1 MSIDDFYKAV
11 AYTLIYKGYNRK
23 VDELPIENITLT
35 IFRHS
40 YPRELIKAL
49 RRSGF
54 VVKEEYP
61 GIFYIDGKVNFGLQ
75 LIVSSRLPNGEY
87 EGLRLLAKGCTRDAV
102 IHYAKEAAASGDEN
116 VKTNAGTV
124 IGICLDINRSLGSQF
139 KEDSSMNDVIRDIF
153 KKAFDEAKQEGIQ
166 EGVHEEKERVA
177 ADMLK
182 KKLPL
187 QLIEEISK
195 LSEDTIRSL
204 AKSLGVAVM

>member
-1 MSIDDFYKAV
+1 
-11 AYTLIYKGYNRK
+11 
-23 VDELPIENITLT
+23 
-35 IFRHS
+35 
-40 YPRELIKAL
+40 
-49 RRSGF
+49 
-54 VVKEEYP
+54 
-61 GIFYIDGKVNFGLQ
+61 
-75 LIVSSRLPNGEY
+75 
-87 EGLRLLAKGCTRDAV
+87 
-102 IHYAKEAAASGDEN
+102 
-116 VKTNAGTV
+116 
-124 IGICLDINRSLGSQF
+124 
-139 KEDSSMNDVIRDIF
+139 MNDVIRDIF